1 MQHGKWNQYDFLTCL
16 EVMPEDEDYGFRYTY
31 RISRAGMKLI
41 VGVVPHMDMVQIAL
55 AQEEAKTYLMRF
67 DLLVRGEVLHQR
79 ERSQEWLE
87 FHDCVVLSAAS
98 WGRDP
103 KSEALQNVPG
113 FRVQLSIKPY
123 VKVCLEDMPR

>member
-31 RISRAGMKLI
+31 RVSRAGMKLI

-67 DLLVRGEVLHQR
+67 DLLV
-79 ERSQEWLE
+79 
-87 FHDCVVLSAAS
+87 
-98 WGRDP
+98 
-103 KSEALQNVPG
+103 
-113 FRVQLSIKPY
+113 
-123 VKVCLEDMPR
+123 